1 MAVIAFYTF
10 AAVCADL
17 IAPYGEFEIVGSA
30 LEPASKQFL
39 LGTDQIGR
47 DMLSRIIFG
56 ARNTVGISFVTT
68 TLAFCIGGGFAMFAA
83 IAGGWT
89 DQAISRSVD
98 ALLAIPQLIFAL
110 LLLTIFGT
118 GVVVLIAVIA
128 VLDATRI
135 FRLVRAAAVNVVVMD
150 FIEVARLRGENN
162 WYIIRREI
170 LPNIMAPLVAE
181 FGLRFCFVFLLIAA
195 LSFLGLGI
203 QPPMADW
210 GGMVAANRT
219 LISFANYDFFTGIIP
234 LIPAAAIAL
243 LTVAVNFVVD
253 WMLKLSSGL
262 KE

>member
-1 MAVIAFYTF
+1 MVVIAFYVF
-10 AAVCADL
+10 AAVCANL
-17 IAPYGEFEIVGSA
+17 IAPYGEFEVVGPA
-30 LEPASKQFL
+30 LAPASKQFP

-56 ARNTVGISFVTT
+56 ARNTVGISFITT
-68 TLAFCIGGGFAMFAA
+68 LLAFCIGGGLAMFTAVT
-83 IAGGWT
+83 GGWI
-89 DQAISRSVD
+89 DQVLSRSVD

-118 GVVVLIAVIA
+118 GIVTLITVIA

-135 FRLVRAAAVNVVVMD
+135 FRLVRAVAINITVMEY
-150 FIEVARLRGENN
+150 IEVARLRGESN
-162 WYIIRREI
+162 WHLIHREI
-170 LPNIMAPLVAE
+170 LPNITAPLVAE
-181 FGLRFCFVFLLIAA
+181 FGLRFSFVFLLIAA
-195 LSFLGLGI
+195 LSFLGLGL

-253 WMLKLSSGL
+253 WMLKLSSGI
-262 KE
+262 KG